1 MSRPIAEPT
10 HLDSPPGEKRP
21 FKRSAAAVIAAAVI
35 ASAAVTGL
43 LYAVGVAGGSTS
55 TVVAQSPQTSVASSP
70 GGALN
75 ASSIFASAAPG
86 VVAIEATGTNSGSNG
101 LPYTPPGQS
110 IDTGTGMVINFQ
122 GDVLTASH
130 VVAGASTITVKFLN
144 GTVRTATVL
153 GTDTSNDASVLH
165 VNPSGLTLHP
175 LVLGS
180 IQSLAVGDPLA
191 TIGNP
196 FGYSRSLSTGVVS
209 GLDRTIQAPNG
220 FPIAHA
226 LQTDAAINPGNSGG
240 PLLDSQGQ
248 VVGVADQIVTG
259 ESGVDQGSGVAF
271 AIPIDP
277 VKAELTELE
286 AGKTVAHPYLG
297 VGLQDASI
305 NRQGAQVESVA
316 SGSPAAAAGLH
327 TGDLITAANA
337 SAVIGPSQLV
347 ADLDA
352 LKPGDKI
359 TLTVRRGSSTL
370 ELTPT
375 LGSEA
380 SQATTG

>member
-1 MSRPIAEPT
+1 
-10 HLDSPPGEKRP
+10 
-21 FKRSAAAVIAAAVI
+21 VIAAAVI
-35 ASAAVTGL
+35 ASGAVTGL
-43 LYAVGVAGGSTS
+43 LYAVGLVGGSTS
-55 TVVAQSPQTSVASSP
+55 TVLAQAPQTSDGSSP
-70 GGALN
+70 DGTVTP
-75 ASSIFASAAPG
+75 SSLFASAAPG

-110 IDTGTGMVINFQ
+110 IDTGTGMVINTQ

-175 LVLGS
+175 LRLGT

-191 TIGNP
+191 VIGNP

-220 FPIAHA
+220 FAIAHA

-240 PLLDSQGQ
+240 PLFNSQGQ
-248 VVGVADQIVTG
+248 VVGIADQIATG

-271 AIPIDP
+271 AVPIDP
-277 VKAELTELE
+277 VKTELTQLE
-286 AGKTVAHPYLG
+286 QGKTVTHPYLG
-297 VGLQDASI
+297 IAFQDASV
-305 NRQGAQVESVA
+305 NQQGAQVQSVA
-316 SGSPAAAAGLH
+316 SGSPAAAAGLKA
-327 TGDLITAANA
+327 GDVITTVNGT
-337 SAVIGPSQLV
+337 AVIGPSQLV
-347 ADLDA
+347 ADLDR
-352 LKPGDKI
+352 LKPGDKV
-359 TLTVRRGSSTL
+359 TLTGKRGSSTIK
-370 ELTPT
+370 LTAT

-380 SQATTG
+380 NQARTG